1 MTFGIISE
9 GVTDQIVI
17 RNILYSYEIDKN
29 KIRFIRP
36 ELSKDA
42 TDGYSNMSGNEFGSW
57 TIVEEECRNREN
69 IKLFFDNI
77 LEEERTLIIQIDSD
91 VCVQYNVQEV
101 IPIDNIE
108 KISEQRSRIIVKIK
122 DWLNNEIK
130 GNIIYA
136 ICIRTMD
143 AWILSLEEF
152 NKREKETAFYA
163 NPKNKLKET
172 GESCLRNKIQKIA
185 YEQIS
190 QSFKNK
196 KKLAVAVGNNYSL
209 KLFIDDFEYLYGSYP
224 SP

>member
-1 MTFGIISE
+1 MIVGIISE
-9 GVTDQIVI
+9 GVTDQVVI

-29 KIRFIRP
+29 KIRFVRP
-36 ELSKDA
+36 ELAKDA
-42 TDGYSNMSGNEFGSW
+42 TDGYTNMSENEFGSW
-57 TIVEEECRNREN
+57 TIVEQECKRREN
-69 IKLFFDNI
+69 IKWFFDNV
-77 LEEERTLIIQIDSD
+77 LKEEKILIIQIDSD
-91 VCVQYNVQEV
+91 VCAQYDVQEV

-108 KISEQRSRIIVKIK
+108 QITEQRNRIILKIK
-122 DWLNNEIK
+122 DWLNNEIE
-130 GNIIYA
+130 GNIVYA

-190 QSFKNK
+190 QSFINK
-196 KKLAVAVGNNYSL
+196 KKLAGAVGNNYSL
-209 KLFIDDFEYLYGSYP
+209 KLFIDDFEHLFGSIP